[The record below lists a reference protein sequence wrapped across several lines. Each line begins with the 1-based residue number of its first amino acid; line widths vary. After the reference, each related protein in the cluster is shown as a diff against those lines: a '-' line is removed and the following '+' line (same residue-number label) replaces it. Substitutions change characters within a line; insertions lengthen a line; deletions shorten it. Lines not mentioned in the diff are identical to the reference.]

1 MYLACLTPIISIS
14 IFIYQPSLADL
25 YEYVMFGR
33 IFKIE
38 HRDNQGVDVLASFG
52 GLLMKLSGEQSQLDS
67 LKADSRYVYVS
78 IS

>member
-1 MYLACLTPIISIS
+1 MYLIDISHYYYS
-14 IFIYQPSLADL
+14 QPSLADL

-52 GLLMKLSGEQSQLDS
+52 GLLMKLSGEQSQLDA
-67 LKADSRYVYVS
+67 LKADSRWEYICVY
-78 IS
+78 IYEH

>member
-1 MYLACLTPIISIS
+1 
-14 IFIYQPSLADL
+14 
-25 YEYVMFGR
+25 MFGR

-67 LKADSRYVYVS
+67 LKADSR
-78 IS
+78 